1 MSAMTKRS
9 GRVQKGVRRAFL
21 IEPCREWT
29 TRDLLSWTHPRGVGR
44 PLRDRRNY
52 CRAVRRV
59 ADELGERVGRRWP
72 EGVTWRARR
81 P

>member
-29 TRDLLSWTHPRGVGR
+29 TRDLQPSSSNMAQIG
-44 PLRDRRNY
+44 
-52 CRAVRRV
+52 
-59 ADELGERVGRRWP
+59 
-72 EGVTWRARR
+72 
-81 P
+81 